1 MLKRFVLLIPLI
13 GWSTWSQAG
22 SITLTPSQSN
32 LNVGDVFT
40 LTIAGTGFTQ
50 GVIGGGLDL
59 TFDPGLV
66 LLGTTTIDPQWNF
79 GTSPGDSTT
88 APGKISGMTFNLFP
102 SSVTGDFKIATLTF
116 SALKAGT
123 TNFASMA
130 SSLFPF
136 VDDTINVAVIDG
148 IDFGSTQVTI
158 ADAAPV
164 PVPAAAWLLL
174 SGLATVGGIRRRRR

>member
-1 MLKRFVLLIPLI
+1 MFKRMVLLIPLI
-13 GWSTWSQAG
+13 GWSTLSQAG

-59 TFDPGLV
+59 TFDPNLV
-66 LLGTTTIDPQWNF
+66 ALGSTTIDPLWNF
-79 GTSPGDSTT
+79 GTSPGDSS
-88 APGKISGMTFNLFP
+88 AVPGTISGMTFNVFP
-102 SSVTGDFKIATLTF
+102 ASVTGDFKIATLTF

-123 TNFASMA
+123 TNFATLA
-130 SSLFPF
+130 NALFPF
-136 VDDTINVAVIDG
+136 VDDTVNVAVING
-148 IDFGSTQVTI
+148 INFGSTQVTI
-158 ADAAPV
+158 AGAAPV

-174 SGLATVGGIRRRRR
+174 SGLATVGGMRRRRC